1 MNGGQEVR
9 LWKFQ
14 LVQTS
19 LTEQRYMW
27 PHIVQ
32 VLDLQMQ
39 NGIPVLWALV
49 YPETPKRL
57 YKIMRFLTG
66 EIVYGVTKHLGTVT
80 DPDSGDVLHY
90 FSGGPGL

>member
-1 MNGGQEVR
+1 MNNGQEVR
-9 LWKFQ
+9 LWKFP
-14 LVQTS
+14 LVQTT
-19 LTEQRYMW
+19 LTEQRYVW

-39 NGIPVLWALV
+39 DGIPVLWVLV
-49 YPETPKRL
+49 YPDTPKRL

-66 EIVYGVTKHLGTVT
+66 EFVYGTVKYLGTVT
-80 DPDSGDVLHY
+80 YEGGVLHY

>member
-14 LVQTS
+14 LVQMG

-27 PHIVQ
+27 PRIVQ

-39 NGIPVLWALV
+39 DGIPVLWALV
-49 YPETPKRL
+49 YSNTPKRL

-66 EIVYGVTKHLGTVT
+66 ESVYGVTKYLGTVT
-80 DPDSGDVLHY
+80 DEGEVLHY

>member
-1 MNGGQEVR
+1 MNNGQEVR

-14 LVQTS
+14 LVQTA
-19 LTEQRYMW
+19 LAEQRYMW

-49 YPETPKRL
+49 CPETPTRL

-66 EIVYGVTKHLGTVT
+66 EVVYGTIKYLGTVT
-80 DPDSGDVLHY
+80 YEGDVLHY

>member
-14 LVQTS
+14 LVQTGP
-19 LTEQRYMW
+19 EQRYMW

-39 NGIPVLWALV
+39 NGVPVLWALV

-66 EIVYGVTKHLGTVT
+66 DTVYGVTRYLGTVT
-80 DPDSGDVLHY
+80 DEGDVLHY

>member
-1 MNGGQEVR
+1 MNAGREIK
-9 LWKFQ
+9 LWKFE

-19 LTEQRYMW
+19 LAEQRYMW

-39 NGIPVLWALV
+39 DCIPVLWALV
-49 YPETPKRL
+49 TAESPLRP

-66 EIVYGVTKHLGTVT
+66 DTVYGVEKYLGTVT
-80 DPDSGDVLHY
+80 DCGNVLHY

>member
-1 MNGGQEVR
+1 MNGGLETK
-9 LWKFQ
+9 LWKFS

-19 LTEQRYMW
+19 LVEQRYMW

-32 VLDLQMQ
+32 FIDLQMQ
-39 NGIPVLWALV
+39 DGIPVLWALV
-49 YPETPKRL
+49 HPDSPKRL

-66 EIVYGVTKHLGTVT
+66 DTVYGVTRHLGTVT
-80 DPDSGDVLHY
+80 DDCGDVLHY

>member
-1 MNGGQEVR
+1 MNAGRETK
-9 LWKFQ
+9 LWKFS
-14 LVQTS
+14 LVQTR

-39 NGIPVLWALV
+39 DGIPVLWALV
-49 YPETPKRL
+49 IADSPLRS

-66 EIVYGVTKHLGTVT
+66 ETVYGITKYLGTVT
-80 DPDSGDVLHY
+80 DEGDVLHY

>member
-39 NGIPVLWALV
+39 DGIPVLWALV

-66 EIVYGVTKHLGTVT
+66 DVVYGTIKYLGTVT
-80 DPDSGDVLHY
+80 DEGDVLHY